1 MKNTIDINVAAEQ
14 FKKELFRTINQAG
27 STLPPALV
35 YYIVSSAYHEI
46 HSSYQEYLLNISVD
60 KEEQEPVPAETLD
73 DNA

>member
-14 FKKELFRTINQAG
+14 FKKELFRIINQAG

-46 HSSYQEYLLNISVD
+46 HNSYQEYLLSVSE
-60 KEEQEPVPAETLD
+60 KSVAEELPADELGKD
-73 DNA
+73 D